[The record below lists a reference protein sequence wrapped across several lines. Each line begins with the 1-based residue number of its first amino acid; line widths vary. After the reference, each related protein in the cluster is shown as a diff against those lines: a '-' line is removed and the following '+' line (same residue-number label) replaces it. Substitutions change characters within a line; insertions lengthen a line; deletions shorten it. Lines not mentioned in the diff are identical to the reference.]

1 MTDDQPVSFPRDP
14 VVARVNSLV
23 TTFLD
28 AAGAL
33 LIAAALGWGSWQ
45 AWGLGWGLAAAGS
58 TVMLMSSVA
67 QARANPR
74 PARLPKGAHPHP
86 DQPGPQHPGNLHVMG
101 PR

>member
-1 MTDDQPVSFPRDP
+1 
-14 VVARVNSLV
+14 
-23 TTFLD
+23 
-28 AAGAL
+28 
-33 LIAAALGWGSWQ
+33 
-45 AWGLGWGLAAAGS
+45 LAAAGS